1 MVCLRN
7 TDEVSSDGQ
16 SRTRDPASCAKL
28 LGIEQIPHAQLVIID
43 GRDFSTFC
51 FNSLDCLP
59 RSTCYVYRDGL
70 RKTVFS
76 LETLEN

>member
-1 MVCLRN
+1 
-7 TDEVSSDGQ
+7 
-16 SRTRDPASCAKL
+16 L